1 MFMIKL
7 RTILLCNYPYY
18 IILFIALLYFLI
30 TNFFVVYKSNYEK
43 ISNINAKIIDITIKD
58 YGIKLTLKNKEK
70 IIGYLYLEKEEKQD
84 FLNNYSYGDT
94 VYIKAEELEINNN
107 TVENTFNYKKY
118 LYNNK
123 IFHVLKIN
131 YIEKIKDN
139 KNIFYKIKNNLIKN
153 SFKLEKSYP
162 YINGLIFGKDDYI
175 KSDVTTSFRNIG
187 ISHLFAISG
196 THVSIFV
203 LILNN
208 ILKRLKIYE
217 EKRCFIIIL
226 FLLFYMFLTSFPMSV
241 LRSCIFTILLTINKR
256 FYFFIKPQNL
266 LYLTL
271 AIILFINPLYIYNLG
286 LQLSFSISLSLI
298 LMGDYINNNKTK
310 IGKAL
315 CISFISF
322 IVSFPIVV
330 NNFYEVN
337 FLSIFYNLFFVP
349 FITMLILPFTLIS
362 FIFPF
367 LDNILHLFIFVLE
380 NLTLYLS
387 KIDVLKITF
396 CKVNIVIFCLYYV
409 LIILCLFY
417 LKKGKKRIMFVL
429 LIAIVIHSSIRFVN
443 NNYIMFIDVNQ
454 GDSTLIV
461 VNKKTTLIDTGGIL
475 QSNKDKYDYN
485 ITNNR
490 TIPYLKSKGIKKIDN
505 LILTHGDADH
515 MGDAIN
521 IVENI
526 KVDKVIF
533 NCGSYNSLEK
543 KLIKTLDNKKIKYDS
558 CIESLEMGR
567 YKLKF
572 LNTKQYDNEN
582 DNSNVIYTKINGYKF
597 MFMGDA
603 GVDKEK
609 DILEKYNISDIDV
622 LKVGHHGSKT
632 SSSKKF
638 IDEINPKYG
647 VISVGKNN
655 RYGHPHKEILNTLSN
670 SKIYRTDE
678 DGSIMFKIKN
688 NKLKIKTCS
697 P

>member
-1 MFMIKL
+1 MIKL
-7 RTILLCNYPYY
+7 RTILLCNFPYY

-30 TNFFVVYKSNYEK
+30 TNFFIVYKSNYDE
-43 ISNINAKIIDITIKD
+43 ISSINAKIIDITIKD

-70 IIGYLYLEKEEKQD
+70 LIGYLYLEKEQKEE
-84 FLNNYSYGDT
+84 FLNNYSYGDI
-94 VYIKAEELEINNN
+94 VYIKTEELEINNN
-107 TVENTFNYKKY
+107 TVENTFNYRKY

-131 YIEKIKDN
+131 YIEKVKDN

-175 KSDVTTSFRNIG
+175 NDDVTTSFRNIG

-217 EKRCFIIIL
+217 EKRYIIIVL
-226 FLLFYMFLTSFPMSV
+226 FLLFYMFLTSYPMSV

-298 LMGDYINNNKTK
+298 LMGNYINKNKTK

-322 IVSFPIVV
+322 IVSFPIVI

-337 FLSIFYNLFFVP
+337 FLSIIYNLFFVP
-349 FITMLILPFTLIS
+349 FITMLILPLTLIS

-367 LDNILHLFIFVLE
+367 LDNILHIFIFILE
-380 NLTLYLS
+380 NLTLFLS
-387 KIDVLKITF
+387 KISALKITF
-396 CKVNIVIFCLYYV
+396 CKVNFVIFCLYYV
-409 LIILCLFY
+409 LIIFCLFY
-417 LKKGKKRIMFVL
+417 LKKGKKSVVFFL
-429 LIAIVIHSSIRFVN
+429 LIVIIIHSNIKFIN
-443 NNYIMFIDVNQ
+443 NDYVMFMDVNQ

-461 VNKKTTLIDTGGIL
+461 VNKKVTLIDTGGIL
-475 QSNKDKYDYN
+475 QLNNDKYDYN

-490 TIPYLKSKGIKKIDN
+490 TTPYLKSKGIKKIDN
-505 LILTHGDADH
+505 LILTHGDYDH

-521 IVENI
+521 LVNNFKVE
-526 KVDKVIF
+526 KVIF
-533 NCGSYNSLEK
+533 NCGKFNDLEK
-543 KLIKTLDNKKIKYDS
+543 ELIKVLDKRKIKYYS
-558 CIESLEMGR
+558 CINELNIDNN
-567 YKLKF
+567 KLYF
-572 LNTKQYDNEN
+572 LQTKEYDNEN

-609 DILEKYNISDIDV
+609 DILEKYNMSNIDV

-655 RYGHPHKEILNTLSN
+655 KYGHPNKEILNTLSN

>member
-1 MFMIKL
+1 MIKL
-7 RTILLCNYPYY
+7 RTILLCNFPYY

-30 TNFFVVYKSNYEK
+30 TNFFIVYKSNYDE
-43 ISNINAKIIDITIKD
+43 ISSINAKIIDITIKD

-70 IIGYLYLEKEEKQD
+70 LIGYLYLEKEQKEE
-84 FLNNYSYGDT
+84 FLNNYSYGDI
-94 VYIKAEELEINNN
+94 VYIKTEELEINNN
-107 TVENTFNYKKY
+107 TVENTFNYRKY

-131 YIEKIKDN
+131 YIEKVKDN

-175 KSDVTTSFRNIG
+175 NDDVTTSFRNIG

-217 EKRCFIIIL
+217 EKRYIIIVL
-226 FLLFYMFLTSFPMSV
+226 FLLFYMFLTSYPMSV

-298 LMGDYINNNKTK
+298 LMGEYINKNKTK

-322 IVSFPIVV
+322 VVSFPIVI

-349 FITMLILPFTLIS
+349 FITMLILPLTLIS

-367 LDNILHLFIFVLE
+367 LDNILHIFIFILE
-380 NLTLYLS
+380 NLTLFLS
-387 KIDVLKITF
+387 KISALKITF
-396 CKVNIVIFCLYYV
+396 CKVNFVIFCLYYV
-409 LIILCLFY
+409 LIIFCLFY
-417 LKKGKKRIMFVL
+417 LKKGKKSVVFFL
-429 LIAIVIHSSIRFVN
+429 LIVIIIHSNIKFIN
-443 NNYIMFIDVNQ
+443 NDYVMFMDVNQ

-461 VNKKTTLIDTGGIL
+461 VNKKITLIDTGGIL
-475 QSNKDKYDYN
+475 QLNNDKYDYN

-505 LILTHGDADH
+505 LILTHGDYDH

-521 IVENI
+521 LVNNFKVE
-526 KVDKVIF
+526 KVIF
-533 NCGSYNSLEK
+533 NCGKFNDLEK
-543 KLIKTLDNKKIKYDS
+543 ELIKVLDKRKIKYYS
-558 CIESLEMGR
+558 CINELNIDNN
-567 YKLKF
+567 KLYF
-572 LNTKQYDNEN
+572 LQTKEYDNEN
-582 DNSNVIYTKINGYKF
+582 ENSNVIYTELNGYKF

-603 GVDKEK
+603 GVEKEK
-609 DILEKYNISDIDV
+609 DILEKYNISNVDV

-632 SSSKKF
+632 SSSKSF
-638 IDEINPKYG
+638 INEINPKNSI
-647 VISVGKNN
+647 ISVGKNN
-655 RYGHPHKEILNTLSN
+655 RYGHPNKEVLNNLKG
-670 SKIYRTDE
+670 SKIYRTDQ
-678 DGSIMFKIKN
+678 DGSIMFNIKN
-688 NKLKIKTCS
+688 NKLKIETCS

>member
-1 MFMIKL
+1 MIKL
-7 RTILLCNYPYY
+7 RTILLCNIPYY
-18 IILFIALLYFLI
+18 IILLIALLYFLI
-30 TNFFVVYKSNYEK
+30 TNFFIVYKSNYDE
-43 ISNINAKIIDITIKD
+43 ISSINAKIIDITIKD

-70 IIGYLYLEKEEKQD
+70 LIGYLYLEKEQKEE
-84 FLNNYSYGDT
+84 FLNNYSYGDI
-94 VYIKAEELEINNN
+94 VYIKTEKLEINNN
-107 TVENTFNYKKY
+107 TVENTFNYRKY

-131 YIEKIKDN
+131 YIEKVKDN

-175 KSDVTTSFRNIG
+175 NDDVTTSFRNIG

-217 EKRCFIIIL
+217 EKRCIIIIL
-226 FLLFYMFLTSFPMSV
+226 FLLFYMFLTSYPMSV

-298 LMGDYINNNKTK
+298 LMENYINKNKAK
-310 IGKAL
+310 IEKAL

-322 IVSFPIVV
+322 IVSFPIVI

-337 FLSIFYNLFFVP
+337 FLSIIYNLFFVP
-349 FITMLILPFTLIS
+349 FITMLILPLTLIS

-367 LDNILHLFIFVLE
+367 LDNILHILIFILE
-380 NLTLYLS
+380 NLTLFLS
-387 KIDVLKITF
+387 KISALKITF
-396 CKVNIVIFCLYYV
+396 CKVNFVIFCLYYV
-409 LIILCLFY
+409 LIIFCLFY
-417 LKKGKKRIMFVL
+417 LKKGKKSVVFFFL
-429 LIAIVIHSSIRFVN
+429 IVIIIHSNIKFIN
-443 NNYIMFIDVNQ
+443 NDYVMFMDVNQ

-461 VNKKTTLIDTGGIL
+461 VNKKVTLIDTGGIL
-475 QSNKDKYDYN
+475 QLNNDKYDYN

-505 LILTHGDADH
+505 LILTHGDYDH

-521 IVENI
+521 LVNNFKVE
-526 KVDKVIF
+526 KVIF
-533 NCGSYNSLEK
+533 NCGKFNDLEK
-543 KLIKTLDNKKIKYDS
+543 ELIKVLDTRKIKYYS
-558 CIESLEMGR
+558 CINELNIDNN
-567 YKLKF
+567 KLYF
-572 LNTKQYDNEN
+572 LQTKEYDNEN

-609 DILEKYNISDIDV
+609 DILEKYNMSNIDV

-655 RYGHPHKEILNTLSN
+655 KYGHPNKEVLNNLSD

-678 DGSIMFKIKN
+678 DGSILFKIKN

>member
-1 MFMIKL
+1 MIKL

-30 TNFFVVYKSNYEK
+30 TNFFIVYKSNYDE
-43 ISNINAKIIDITIKD
+43 ISSINAKIIDITIKD

-70 IIGYLYLEKEEKQD
+70 LIGYLYLEKEQKEE
-84 FLNNYSYGDT
+84 FLNNYSYGDI
-94 VYIKAEELEINNN
+94 VYIKTEELEINNN
-107 TVENTFNYKKY
+107 TVENTFNYRKY

-131 YIEKIKDN
+131 YIEKVKDN

-153 SFKLEKSYP
+153 GFKLEKSYP

-175 KSDVTTSFRNIG
+175 NDDVTTSFRNIG

-217 EKRCFIIIL
+217 QKRCIIIIL
-226 FLLFYMFLTSFPMSV
+226 FLLFYMFLTSYPMSV

-298 LMGDYINNNKTK
+298 LMGDYINKNKTK

-322 IVSFPIVV
+322 IVSFPIVI

-349 FITMLILPFTLIS
+349 FITMLILPLTLIS
-362 FIFPF
+362 FILPF
-367 LDNILHLFIFVLE
+367 LDNILHLFIFILE
-380 NLTLYLS
+380 NLTLFLS
-387 KIDVLKITF
+387 KISALKITF
-396 CKVNIVIFCLYYV
+396 CKVNFVIFCLYYV
-409 LIILCLFY
+409 LIIFCLFY
-417 LKKGKKRIMFVL
+417 LKKGKKSVVFFL
-429 LIAIVIHSSIRFVN
+429 LIVIIIHSNIKFIN
-443 NNYIMFIDVNQ
+443 NDYVMFMDVNQ

-461 VNKKTTLIDTGGIL
+461 VNKKVTLIDTGGIL
-475 QSNKDKYDYN
+475 QLNNDKYDYN

-505 LILTHGDADH
+505 LILTHGDYDH

-521 IVENI
+521 LVNNFKIE
-526 KVDKVIF
+526 KVIF
-533 NCGSYNSLEK
+533 NCGKFNDLEK
-543 KLIKTLDNKKIKYDS
+543 ELIKVLDKRKIKYYS
-558 CIESLEMGR
+558 CINELNIDDN
-567 YKLKF
+567 KLYF
-572 LNTKQYDNEN
+572 LQTKEYDNEN

-609 DILEKYNISDIDV
+609 DILEKYNMSNIDV

-655 RYGHPHKEILNTLSN
+655 KYGHPNKEVLNNLSD

-678 DGSIMFKIKN
+678 DGSILFKIKN

>member
-1 MFMIKL
+1 MIKL

-30 TNFFVVYKSNYEK
+30 TNFFIVYKSNYDE
-43 ISNINAKIIDITIKD
+43 ISSINAKIIDITIKD

-70 IIGYLYLEKEEKQD
+70 LIGYLYLEKEQNEE
-84 FLNNYSYGDT
+84 FLNNYSYGDI
-94 VYIKAEELEINNN
+94 VYIKTEELEINNN
-107 TVENTFNYKKY
+107 TVENTFNYRKY

-131 YIEKIKDN
+131 YIEKVKDN

-175 KSDVTTSFRNIG
+175 NDDVTTSFRNIG

-217 EKRCFIIIL
+217 EKRCIIIIL
-226 FLLFYMFLTSFPMSV
+226 FLLFYMFLTSYPMSV

-298 LMGDYINNNKTK
+298 LMGEYINSFKKN
-310 IGKAL
+310 IGKSF

-322 IVSFPIVV
+322 VVSFPIVI

-349 FITMLILPFTLIS
+349 FITMLILPLTLIS
-362 FIFPF
+362 FILPF
-367 LDNILHLFIFVLE
+367 LDNILHLFIFILE
-380 NLTLYLS
+380 NLTLFLS
-387 KIDVLKITF
+387 KISALKITF
-396 CKVNIVIFCLYYV
+396 CKVNFVIFCLYYV
-409 LIILCLFY
+409 LIIFCLFY
-417 LKKGKKRIMFVL
+417 LKKGKKSVVFFL
-429 LIAIVIHSSIRFVN
+429 LIVIIIHSNIKFIN
-443 NNYIMFIDVNQ
+443 NDYVMFMDVNQ

-461 VNKKTTLIDTGGIL
+461 VNKKITLIDTGGIL
-475 QSNKDKYDYN
+475 QLNNDKYDYN

-526 KVDKVIF
+526 KVNKVIF
-533 NCGSYNSLEK
+533 NCGSYNNLEK
-543 KLIKTLDNKKIKYDS
+543 NLIKTLEKKKIKYDS
-558 CIESLEMGR
+558 CIESLELGS

-572 LNTKQYDNEN
+572 LNTKKYNNEN
-582 DNSNVIYTKINGYKF
+582 DNSSVIYLKYNNMKF
-597 MFMGDA
+597 LFMGDA
-603 GVDKEK
+603 GIVKEK
-609 DILEKYNISDIDV
+609 DILEKYNMSNIDV

-655 RYGHPHKEILNTLSN
+655 KYGHPNKEILNTLSN

>member
-1 MFMIKL
+1 MIKL

-30 TNFFVVYKSNYEK
+30 TNFFIVYKSNYDE
-43 ISNINAKIIDITIKD
+43 ISSINAKIIDITIKD

-70 IIGYLYLEKEEKQD
+70 LIGYLYLEKEQKEE
-84 FLNNYSYGDT
+84 FLNNYSYGDI
-94 VYIKAEELEINNN
+94 VYIKTEELEINNN
-107 TVENTFNYKKY
+107 TVENTFNYRKY

-131 YIEKIKDN
+131 YIEKVKDN

-175 KSDVTTSFRNIG
+175 NDDVTTSFRNIG

-217 EKRCFIIIL
+217 EKRCIIIVL
-226 FLLFYMFLTSFPMSV
+226 FLLFYMFLTSYPMSV

-256 FYFFIKPQNL
+256 FYSFIKPQNL

-298 LMGDYINNNKTK
+298 LMENYINKNKAK
-310 IGKAL
+310 IEKAL

-322 IVSFPIVV
+322 IVSFPIVI

-337 FLSIFYNLFFVP
+337 FLSIIYNLFFVP
-349 FITMLILPFTLIS
+349 FITMLILPLTLIS

-367 LDNILHLFIFVLE
+367 LDNILHILIFILE
-380 NLTLYLS
+380 NLTLFLS
-387 KIDVLKITF
+387 KISALKITF
-396 CKVNIVIFCLYYV
+396 CKVNFVIFCLYYV
-409 LIILCLFY
+409 LIIFCLFY
-417 LKKGKKRIMFVL
+417 LKKGKKSVVFFL
-429 LIAIVIHSSIRFVN
+429 LIVIIIHSNIKFIN
-443 NNYIMFIDVNQ
+443 NDYVMFMDVNQ

-461 VNKKTTLIDTGGIL
+461 VNKKVTLIDTGGIL
-475 QSNKDKYDYN
+475 QLNNDKYDYN

-505 LILTHGDADH
+505 LILTHGDYDH

-521 IVENI
+521 LVNNFKVE
-526 KVDKVIF
+526 KVIF
-533 NCGSYNSLEK
+533 NCGKFNDLEK
-543 KLIKTLDNKKIKYDS
+543 ELIKVLDKRKIKYYS
-558 CIESLEMGR
+558 CINELNIDDN
-567 YKLKF
+567 KLYF
-572 LNTKQYDNEN
+572 LQTKEYDNEN

-609 DILEKYNISDIDV
+609 DILEKYNMSNIDV

-638 IDEINPKYG
+638 IDETNPKYG

-655 RYGHPHKEILNTLSN
+655 KYGHPNKEILNTLSN

-678 DGSIMFKIKN
+678 DGSILFKIKN